1 MYTLVVV
8 WNDNKTETYS
18 YPTLEIAMRAEDGF
32 HRAFGNQVWTA
43 IRC

>member
-1 MYTLVVV
+1 MTLIVV
-8 WNDNKTETYS
+8 WRDTNETETYF
-18 YPTLEIAMRAEDGF
+18 YPTLEATMRAEDGF